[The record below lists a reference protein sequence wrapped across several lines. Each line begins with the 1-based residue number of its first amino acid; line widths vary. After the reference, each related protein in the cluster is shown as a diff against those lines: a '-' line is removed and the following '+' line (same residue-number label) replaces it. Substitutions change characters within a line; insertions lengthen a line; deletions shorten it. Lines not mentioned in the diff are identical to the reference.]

1 MEGSRVSLD
10 TDAGHDRG
18 RKGEEARRDRVGS
31 PQPTSLH
38 ANTDNLVRGCDTAT
52 PASGNQLLFPATP
65 APAGGSALWS
75 LPGQGAER

>member
-18 RKGEEARRDRVGS
+18 RKGGEARRDRVGS
-31 PQPTSLH
+31 PQPASLH
-38 ANTDNLVRGCDTAT
+38 ANTDNLVREYDTAI

-65 APAGGSALWS
+65 SPAGRSALWS
-75 LPGQGAER
+75 VPGPGAER